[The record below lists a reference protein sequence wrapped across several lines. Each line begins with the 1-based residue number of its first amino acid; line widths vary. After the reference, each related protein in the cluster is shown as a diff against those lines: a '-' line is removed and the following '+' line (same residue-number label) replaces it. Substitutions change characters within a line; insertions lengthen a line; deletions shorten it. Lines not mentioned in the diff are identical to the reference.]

1 VIKIK
6 SKKYLFYI
14 IFTTFFIIV
23 LSIITVIQNNYKEN
37 YKKQFLFEKDHIE
50 FFLNMVKNDLFN
62 ISSDLI
68 SSTISNVLDR
78 QLESMDIAEI
88 SALKNNLLVS
98 DNIKSY
104 VEFHD
109 RYKIYLNQIYFK
121 DYLNNFY
128 IYNKSYDR
136 LSPYNLTPIENDL
149 ANKTIF
155 NLSQDLDFST
165 SKIFEYKSENYFYI
179 AMKNRE
185 LKAGFFTGKSLGY
198 ILYEVNL
205 NKINTSLNIINKSD
219 FLNID
224 FLPANTN
231 EIKSFYNKSSLSY
244 FYFSTPIEFLDS
256 NIFVYKK
263 YSKTIFNY
271 AYLITTLFYI
281 FGIIIIYYSK
291 YNYKSSLIQNIP
303 SLKDLN
309 DYHYKKDPEKLINQ
323 IIIQKI
329 FEIEFLR
336 NTKEEN
342 RIEQFKQLYEKY
354 FYDLDLPNY
363 IAFYTLENISFVFSD
378 KIDMNNNHLKILEN
392 LEIYSECIKE
402 IRTSHFDNSLSSL
415 IEYIKNDKKEIL
427 KMLKGYYIN
436 LFSINDEQIIAI
448 IKDSSKNK
456 IENFKNILKNL

>member
-1 VIKIK
+1 
-6 SKKYLFYI
+6 
-14 IFTTFFIIV
+14 
-23 LSIITVIQNNYKEN
+23 
-37 YKKQFLFEKDHIE
+37 
-50 FFLNMVKNDLFN
+50 
-62 ISSDLI
+62 
-68 SSTISNVLDR
+68 
-78 QLESMDIAEI
+78 
-88 SALKNNLLVS
+88 
-98 DNIKSY
+98 
-104 VEFHD
+104 
-109 RYKIYLNQIYFK
+109 
-121 DYLNNFY
+121 
-128 IYNKSYDR
+128 
-136 LSPYNLTPIENDL
+136 
-149 ANKTIF
+149 
-155 NLSQDLDFST
+155 LSQDLDFST

-303 SLKDLN
+303 SLKDFN